1 MKSFGYCIWLVPCVT
16 KKLINITNGFTPH
29 ITVRSHL
36 RKNQA
41 IEEFKRLSIT
51 KPIKIKLDKDYK
63 LSEEDNFFALYYNVK
78 PINYTP
84 IWWPE
89 NAHISFRYKYD
100 KPFTKEVVEQA
111 INHKFNYLYFENL
124 EIRNCNGHFKNWE
137 KISKNDI

>member
-29 ITVRSHL
+29 ITIRSQL
-36 RKNQA
+36 TKNQA
-41 IEEFKRLSIT
+41 IEEFNKLSIT

-78 PINYTP
+78 PINYIP

-89 NAHISFRYKYD
+89 DAHISFRYKYD
-100 KPFTKEVVEQA
+100 KPFTQKE
-111 INHKFNYLYFENL
+111 IDNTLNKYIKYLTFDTI

-137 KISKNDI
+137 KNI